1 MLTVACPGVKPVQV
15 MVTPD
20 VEEVAAKVT
29 AVVVQVKVAGTVTTR
44 FGLVISCTTVTL
56 SMVLQP
62 VVPRA
67 VT

>member
-1 MLTVACPGVKPVQV
+1 

-29 AVVVQVKVAGTVTTR
+29 AVVVQVKVAGAVTTR
-44 FGLVISCTTVTL
+44 FGLVISWVTIAL
-56 SMVLQP
+56 SIVIQP
-62 VVPRA
+62 VAFLA